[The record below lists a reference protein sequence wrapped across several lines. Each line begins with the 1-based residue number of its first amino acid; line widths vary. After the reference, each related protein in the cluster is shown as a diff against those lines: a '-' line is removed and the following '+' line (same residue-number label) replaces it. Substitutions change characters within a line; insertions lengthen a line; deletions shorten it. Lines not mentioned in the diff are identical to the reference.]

1 MVMNKINLLKE
12 KYSNCQLC
20 PELSKSRSQVVFG
33 TGDEKAEM
41 LIIGEAPG
49 AKEDQLGIPFC
60 GASGKILEGL
70 LESINLTRN
79 DVFISNTI
87 LCRPEKNRN
96 PKSQEI
102 KNCNNRLNNLIEAIN
117 PTVIV
122 TVGNFATK
130 TIIGKSEITKIR
142 GQIFKLKNKTRDY
155 KVIPVIHPANY
166 LYQGRNPQVLEQMKQ
181 DFKIIKKVVDNSM

>member
-1 MVMNKINLLKE
+1 MDKLTLLKKE
-12 KYSNCQLC
+12 YSNCQLC
-20 PELSKSRSQVVFG
+20 SELSRSRSQVVFG
-33 TGDEKAEM
+33 SGNNHAKI
-41 LIIGEAPG
+41 LIVGEAPG

-60 GASGKILEGL
+60 GASGKILEEL
-70 LESINLTRN
+70 LESINLTRD

-96 PKSQEI
+96 PRSQEI
-102 KNCNNRLNNLIEAIN
+102 KNCNNRLNSLIETIN
-117 PTVIV
+117 PIVIV

-130 TIIGKSEITKIR
+130 TIIGKTEITKIR
-142 GQIFKLKNKTRDY
+142 GQIFKLKNKTRNY

-181 DFKIIKKVVDNSM
+181 DFKTIKKIVDNSM